1 METELK
7 EQKEL
12 VLKRVP
18 PGDRWVF
25 ADGSQKNI
33 YQSLT
38 DALEGWYQENGDTV
52 SWASLER
59 LLTFMKIDKNN
70 EKMKRLYSKL
80 KIKEKFGYFVW
91 LILAGSIS
99 ILVSTNSLLTS
110 RCEI

>member
-33 YQSLT
+33 YPSLT
-38 DALEGWYQENGDTV
+38 DALEGWYQINGDTNFYIEARNGTV
-52 SWASLER
+52 E
-59 LLTFMKIDKNN
+59 I
-70 EKMKRLYSKL
+70 
-80 KIKEKFGYFVW
+80 IKEEEVEKPVKRF
-91 LILAGSIS
+91 
-99 ILVSTNSLLTS
+99 SLYG
-110 RCEI
+110 ED